1 MNTMQYTPETD
12 TLACSFQGRLDSSAC
27 EDATERFRQA
37 WDAARAARTGKPG
50 EPAIVFDLADA
61 DFLGSA
67 FFRLC
72 LLASR
77 KGASSF
83 RIVRASP
90 TFKKLFAVAGLDF
103 LAE

>member
-1 MNTMQYTPETD
+1 MSDMRYDRETD
-12 TLACSFQGRLDSSAC
+12 TLACIFRGRM
-27 EDATERFRQA
+27 DAGASEKAMDQFRQA
-37 WDAARAARTGKPG
+37 WDDARAARPGAPG
-50 EPAIVFDLADA
+50 EPAIVFDLAEA

-67 FFRLC
+67 FLRLC

-83 RIVRASP
+83 RVARVSP
-90 TFKKLFAVAGLDF
+90 TLKKLFAVAGLDV